1 MKAKSFVPVLG
12 IALLLVLLGT
22 GWTWGGKKET
32 PGTSQYPV
40 KPIQVIVPMA
50 PGGASDLTARAME
63 KVSKQYLGQ
72 PLVIVNKVGASGVI
86 GYNELVNSKND
97 GYTIGISNANMLLQP
112 LYGIT
117 TNNYGKQTEPIA
129 QAVFNPVAVSVL
141 QDSPIKNID
150 ELIKYAQDN
159 PGKIKY
165 AYSNVGS
172 LPHILSGMFV
182 RKTKVKMESVP
193 FSTGAES
200 TTAFLGGHVQLL
212 FSSLVEVRSHAKDG
226 KVRILAISTEKRMP
240 DLPNI
245 PTLKE
250 SKVDVAATAWFGI
263 CAPTGVP
270 KDVKAKLAEGFKKI
284 INDEEF
290 KKIAQGLG
298 FYVEFLGPEESAE
311 KWKKEIKEFTEA
323 VKASGIADQMKKQ
336 AGKK

>member
-1 MKAKSFVPVLG
+1 MKAKRLVPILG

-22 GWTWGGKKET
+22 GWTWRDKKDT
-32 PGTSQYPV
+32 PTASQYPS

-72 PLVIVNKVGASGVI
+72 PLVIVNKTGAAGVL

-97 GYTIGISNANMLLQP
+97 GYTLGISAANMLLQP

-117 TNNYGKQTEPIA
+117 PNNYGEKTEPIA

-150 ELIKYAQDN
+150 ELIKYAKEN

-172 LPHILSGMFV
+172 LPHVLSGMFV
-182 RKTKVKMESVP
+182 GQTKVKMEPVP
-193 FSTGAES
+193 FATGSES
-200 TTAFLGGHVQLL
+200 TIAFLGGHVQLL
-212 FSSLVEVRSHAKDG
+212 FSSLVEIRSHAKDG
-226 KVRILAISTEKRMP
+226 KVRILAISTEKRMA

-250 SKVDVAATAWFGI
+250 SKLDLAATAWFGI

-284 INDEEF
+284 IADEEF
-290 KKIAQGLG
+290 KKTAENLG
-298 FYVEFLGPEESAE
+298 FYVEFLGPEESAK
-311 KWKKEIKEFTEA
+311 KWKMEIKEFSEA
-323 VKASGIADQMKKQ
+323 VKVSGIADQMKKQ
-336 AGKK
+336 AGK